1 METWQ
6 ENEIKKEY
14 LNGYRRARQREKR
27 ILEQIQQLRMDKMF
41 PCLQNDGLPRGS
53 RQTDMSDYAARLEEL
68 IEELKEERLK
78 CAEEQEK
85 IKKSILSVKNDEEQ
99 EVLEWRYLLNK
110 SWEEIAKTMNYS
122 RRYILKIHGRALKNF
137 EIPKEDTK

>member
-53 RQTDMSDYAARLEEL
+53 RQSDMSDYAAKLDEL

-85 IKKSILSVKNDEEQ
+85 IKKSILYVKNDEEQ

-122 RRYILKIHGRALKNF
+122 RRYILKIHGRALKNLK
-137 EIPKEDTK
+137 IQKEDTK

>member
-110 SWEEIAKTMNYS
+110 SWEEIAETMNYS
-122 RRYILKIHGRALKNF
+122 RRYILKIHERALKNF
-137 EIPKEDTK
+137 VIPKEDTK